1 MGVTQLL
8 ARYAAR
14 RAHVL
19 TVEVPGY
26 WVVRAEAEK
35 RLFARG
41 WCLASSPAD
50 ADILAVCGTPGPEL
64 TEAIDRVWEQLPG
77 PRVFIEIPS
86 AESVGSALER
96 ALAQL
101 IDVDTQRTDA
111 RNRDASVLDR
121 DNSRSHHDDH
131 HPINSGVGENSLA
144 THCGGK
150 HLGHDVMDP
159 EGVDH
164 GQHQPTNHDA
174 ANHNEDRHLD
184 HNAMDHSGHHQMDH
198 GATDHSGHHHTDHS
212 AMDHSDQQHMD
223 HGAHGHMHH
232 GGMDMA
238 PAGIA
243 LAAGGEDRDG
253 LEMDVLRVRL
263 GPVLCLWPAGL
274 VLGCSL
280 QGDVLIEADAW
291 VVDSDT
297 MRENPQ
303 PYEAEE
309 QVLAA
314 ARHCDHATDLLLL
327 AGWGRAASTARMAR
341 DALISESPPDK
352 GDSLLESL
360 HRGIGRSR
368 MLRWSLRDLA
378 PLTVEDCGRLQ
389 LPTMLAG
396 DSYDR
401 LLAQVGMARR
411 VLWDPVP
418 PSVFRTSPRM
428 VVDALPGL
436 VRGLDLAAARL
447 VIASLGIE
455 TAPEP
460 AGGGNG

>member
-19 TVEVPGY
+19 IVEVPGY

-64 TEAIDRVWEQLPG
+64 TGAIDRVWDQLPG

-86 AESVGSALER
+86 AESVESALER
-96 ALAQL
+96 AVAQL

-111 RNRDASVLDR
+111 RNRDAPALDR

-131 HPINSGVGENSLA
+131 HPINSGGGENSPA
-144 THCGGK
+144 THCGGG

-159 EGVDH
+159 EDVDR

-174 ANHNEDRHLD
+174 ANHNEELHLD
-184 HNAMDHSGHHQMDH
+184 HSAMDHSGHHQMDH
-198 GATDHSGHHHTDHS
+198 S
-212 AMDHSDQQHMD
+212 AMD

-243 LAAGGEDRDG
+243 LAAGAEDRDG

-263 GPVLCLWPAGL
+263 GPVLCFWPAGL

-297 MRENPQ
+297 MPENPQ
-303 PYEAEE
+303 PYEAKD

-327 AGWGRAASTARMAR
+327 AGWARAASTARMTR
-341 DALISESPPDK
+341 DALLSESPPDK
-352 GDSLLESL
+352 GRSLLESL

-418 PSVFRTSPRM
+418 PSVFHTSPRM